1 MITKQELIDLEF
13 HTWDDRYWS
22 YDRDRVLYDIN
33 QQILYDGDEVSGKH
47 IKLGRIVDINILKDT
62 IWNYFKI
69 EIE

>member
-22 YDRDRVLYDIN
+22 YDGDRVLYDIN
-33 QQILYDGDEVSGKH
+33 QQILYDGDEVYGKH